1 LVEGP
6 GYLFGEVLREL
17 LESHEMSA
25 IELARRVSRTPS
37 HVTNYVYG
45 LANPS
50 PASIDGLIAGLD
62 ASEREAYRLHLAAAR
77 DRGYRI

>member
-1 LVEGP
+1 VQEG
-6 GYLFGEVLREL
+6 GHLFGEVLREL
-17 LESHEMSA
+17 MQSHQISA
-25 IELARRVSRTPS
+25 VELARRVSRTPS

-45 LANPS
+45 MANPS
-50 PASIDGLIAGLD
+50 PISIDGLVLGLE

>member
-1 LVEGP
+1 
-6 GYLFGEVLREL
+6 
-17 LESHEMSA
+17 MSA
-25 IELARRVSRTPS
+25 AKLAKRVSRTPS
-37 HVTNYVYG
+37 NVTNYIYG

-50 PASIDGLIAGLD
+50 PVSIDRLVDGLE